1 MPNAKRNWVRQ
12 GDLCFIPRVEG
23 EQSLEVQGWQKTSL
37 RKNGVIREGEAT
49 GHHHK
54 LADPIMGE
62 VYRPDWGMPIVV
74 TGKQCATVVHN
85 EHGPVTLEANTVY
98 DVHVAR
104 EWDIT
109 SGARYVA
116 D

>member
-1 MPNAKRNWVRQ
+1 MSLSIVKGSCPRQ
-12 GDLCFIPRVEG
+12 GDLLFIPRER
-23 EQSLEVQGWQKTSL
+23 EVSSWEKSKLQ
-37 RKNGVIREGEAT
+37 KNGVIREGEAT

-54 LADPIMGE
+54 LADPCMGQ
-62 VYRPDWGMPIVV
+62 VYRPDFGLPIVV
-74 TGKQCATVVHN
+74 TGEKCATVVHN
-85 EHGPVTLEANTVY
+85 EHGPVTLEANTAY

>member
-1 MPNAKRNWVRQ
+1 MSNLRDCPRQ
-12 GDLCFIPRVEG
+12 GDLLFIPRPKDKG
-23 EQSLEVQGWQKTSL
+23 EVVGWQKQSL
-37 RKNGVIREGEAT
+37 KKNGIIREGEAT

-54 LADPIMGE
+54 LAEPTMGE
-62 VYRPDWGMPIVV
+62 VYRPDWGKPIVV
-74 TGKQCATVVHN
+74 VGGQGATVVHN
-85 EHGPVTLEANTVY
+85 EHGPITLQPDTTY

-104 EWDIT
+104 EWDIH